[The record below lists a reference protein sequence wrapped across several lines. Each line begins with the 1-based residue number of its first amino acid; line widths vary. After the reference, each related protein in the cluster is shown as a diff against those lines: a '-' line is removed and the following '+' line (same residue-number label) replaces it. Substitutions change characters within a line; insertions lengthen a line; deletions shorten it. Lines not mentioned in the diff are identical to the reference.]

1 MAKYILNF
9 ILLIITLSACNDTP
23 HYSEELLRLESK
35 VGEAPD
41 SVFCTLDSINS
52 EMMTEAD
59 RALFINIKTEAA
71 DKLYKEH
78 TTDSL
83 IAEARTFFEKHNDM
97 TRLAKAWY
105 LTGRIHSDWEKWAMA
120 TEDFLKAKEL
130 TENSTDFSLRGR
142 IADHLGLVNWHNYL
156 YPEARA
162 YYREAYGYYQQAH
175 DTIGITYILK
185 QIGETYM
192 ANYQADSAILMYK
205 QALSL
210 AELVGNSNI
219 MEGIHHRLGYMYR
232 KKGDYE
238 QALFHLYSGLKY
250 STEKPY
256 ALYNN
261 IGNLYLQMNRLD
273 SARFYL
279 EQALESSSLPTL
291 CLANSYLAE
300 LAQKEGNPGK
310 AYAYQKKYEELAD
323 SLDRSNQM
331 EDIVRLQQEQET
343 KEITKEHKSLIRT
356 KNFIILGLMGLT
368 AFFVGLAYRQQHKK
382 QYYQREIKKLT
393 ETIRENEASIR
404 KLQEQPN
411 QYSGKNIQEMKSK
424 EQIEQ
429 ENLQLLEKFNA
440 LNREQC
446 RRHSFLKKLYG
457 GKKDILPAFEKKEWK
472 LYEDAFISIYP
483 MFTESLKKSFPKL
496 SEQEIRICQLSVM
509 GVKTSKVADVLLLQ
523 ADTVSSYK
531 QKIKKSCFPTANKT
545 LEELLLPF
553 IVN

>member
-1 MAKYILNF
+1 
-9 ILLIITLSACNDTP
+9 
-23 HYSEELLRLESK
+23 
-35 VGEAPD
+35 
-41 SVFCTLDSINS
+41 
-52 EMMTEAD
+52 MTEAD

-83 IAEARTFFEKHNDM
+83 IAEARTFFEKNNDM

-105 LTGRIHSDWEKWAMA
+105 LTGRIHSDWEEWAMA

-130 TENSTDFSLRGR
+130 TANSTDFSLRGR
-142 IADHLGLVNWHNYL
+142 IANHLGLVNWHNYL
-156 YPEARA
+156 YPEAQA
-162 YYREAYGYYQQAH
+162 YYREAYSYYQQAR
-175 DTIGITYILK
+175 DTLK
-185 QIGETYM
+185 IAYTLKKIGETYM
-192 ANYQADSAILMYK
+192 ANYQADSAILIYK

-210 AELVGNSNI
+210 AEFVGDSNI
-219 MEGIHHRLGYMYR
+219 MESIHLLLGYMYR
-232 KKGDYE
+232 KKENYE
-238 QALFHLYSGLKY
+238 QALFHLYSGLKC

-256 ALYNN
+256 AMYNN
-261 IGNLYLQMNRLD
+261 IGSLYLQMNRLD

-279 EQALESSSLPTL
+279 EQALESSSLSIQ
-291 CLANSYLAE
+291 CLTNSYLAE
-300 LAQKEGNPGK
+300 LAQKEGNPEK
-310 AYAYQKKYEELAD
+310 AYAHQKKYEELAD
-323 SLDRSNQM
+323 SLDRSKQM
-331 EDIVRLQQEQET
+331 EDVVRLQQKQET
-343 KEITKEHKSLIRT
+343 KEITREHKSLLRT

-368 AFFVGLAYRQQHKK
+368 AFFVGLAYRQQYKK

-411 QYSGKNIQEMKSK
+411 QYSGGNIQAK

-483 MFTESLKKSFPKL
+483 MFAESLKKSFPKL

>member
-1 MAKYILNF
+1 MVKYILNF

-23 HYSEELLRLESK
+23 HYSEELLRLETK
-35 VGEAPD
+35 VGEVPD

-83 IAEARTFFEKHNDM
+83 IAEARTFFEKNNDM

-105 LTGRIHSDWEKWAMA
+105 LTGRIHSDWEEWAMA

-130 TENSTDFSLRGR
+130 TANSTDFSLRGR
-142 IADHLGLVNWHNYL
+142 IANHLGLVNWHNYL
-156 YPEARA
+156 YPEAQA
-162 YYREAYGYYQQAH
+162 YYREAYSYYQQAR
-175 DTIGITYILK
+175 DTLK
-185 QIGETYM
+185 IAYTLKKIGETYM
-192 ANYQADSAILMYK
+192 ANYQADSAILIYK

-210 AELVGNSNI
+210 AEFVGDSNI
-219 MEGIHHRLGYMYR
+219 MESIHLLLGYMYR
-232 KKGDYE
+232 KKENYE
-238 QALFHLYSGLKY
+238 QALFHLYSGLKC

-256 ALYNN
+256 AMYNN
-261 IGNLYLQMNRLD
+261 IGSLYLQMNRLD

-279 EQALESSSLPTL
+279 EQALESSSLSIQ
-291 CLANSYLAE
+291 CLTNSYLAE
-300 LAQKEGNPGK
+300 LAQKEGNPEK

-323 SLDRSNQM
+323 SLDRSKQT
-331 EDIVRLQQEQET
+331 EDVVRLQQKQET
-343 KEITKEHKSLIRT
+343 KEITREHKSLLRT

-382 QYYQREIKKLT
+382 QYYQWEIKKLT

-411 QYSGKNIQEMKSK
+411 QYSGKNLPEIKSK

>member
-1 MAKYILNF
+1 
-9 ILLIITLSACNDTP
+9 
-23 HYSEELLRLESK
+23 
-35 VGEAPD
+35 
-41 SVFCTLDSINS
+41 
-52 EMMTEAD
+52 MTEAD

-83 IAEARTFFEKHNDM
+83 IAEARTFFEKNNDM

-105 LTGRIHSDWEKWAMA
+105 LTGRIHSDWEEWAMA

-130 TENSTDFSLRGR
+130 TANSTDFSLRGR
-142 IADHLGLVNWHNYL
+142 IANHLGLVNWHNYL
-156 YPEARA
+156 YPEAQA
-162 YYREAYGYYQQAH
+162 YYREAYSYYQQAR
-175 DTIGITYILK
+175 DTLK
-185 QIGETYM
+185 IAYTLKKIGETYM
-192 ANYQADSAILMYK
+192 ANYQADSAILIYK

-210 AELVGNSNI
+210 AEFVGDSNI
-219 MEGIHHRLGYMYR
+219 MESIHLLLGYMYR
-232 KKGDYE
+232 KKENYE
-238 QALFHLYSGLKY
+238 QALFHLYSGLKC

-256 ALYNN
+256 AMYNN
-261 IGNLYLQMNRLD
+261 IGSLYLQMNRLD

-279 EQALESSSLPTL
+279 EQALESSSLSIQ
-291 CLANSYLAE
+291 CLTNSYLAE
-300 LAQKEGNPGK
+300 LAQKEGNPEK

-323 SLDRSNQM
+323 SLDRSKQT
-331 EDIVRLQQEQET
+331 EDVVRLQQKQET
-343 KEITKEHKSLIRT
+343 KEITREHKSLLRT

-382 QYYQREIKKLT
+382 QYYQWEIKKLT

-411 QYSGKNIQEMKSK
+411 QYSGKNLPEIKSK

-531 QKIKKSCFPTANKT
+531 QKIKKNCFPGENKQ
-545 LEELLLPF
+545 LEELLLHF
-553 IVN
+553 IIY

>member
-1 MAKYILNF
+1 MVKYILNF

-23 HYSEELLRLESK
+23 HYSEELLRLESR

-83 IAEARTFFEKHNDM
+83 IAEARTFFEKNNDM

-105 LTGRIHSDWEKWAMA
+105 LTGRIHSDWEEWAMA

-130 TENSTDFSLRGR
+130 TANSTDFSLRGR
-142 IADHLGLVNWHNYL
+142 IANHLGLVNWHNYL
-156 YPEARA
+156 YPEAQA
-162 YYREAYGYYQQAH
+162 YYRVAYSYYQQAR
-175 DTIGITYILK
+175 DTLK
-185 QIGETYM
+185 IAYTLKKIGETYM
-192 ANYQADSAILMYK
+192 ANYQADSAILIYK

-210 AELVGNSNI
+210 AEFVGDSNI
-219 MEGIHHRLGYMYR
+219 MESIHLLLGYMYR
-232 KKGDYE
+232 KKENYE
-238 QALFHLYSGLKY
+238 QALFHLYSGLKC

-256 ALYNN
+256 AMYNN
-261 IGNLYLQMNRLD
+261 IGSLYLQMNRLD

-279 EQALESSSLPTL
+279 EQALESSSLSIQ
-291 CLANSYLAE
+291 CLTNSYLAE
-300 LAQKEGNPGK
+300 LAQKEGNPEK
-310 AYAYQKKYEELAD
+310 AYAHQKKYEELAD
-323 SLDRSNQM
+323 SLDRSKQM
-331 EDIVRLQQEQET
+331 EDVVRLQQKQET
-343 KEITKEHKSLIRT
+343 KEITREHKSLLRT

-411 QYSGKNIQEMKSK
+411 QYSGGNIQAK

-472 LYEDAFISIYP
+472 LYEDAFHSIYP

-531 QKIKKSCFPTANKT
+531 QKIKKNCFPGENKQ
-545 LEELLLPF
+545 LEELLLHF
-553 IVN
+553 IIY

>member
-83 IAEARTFFEKHNDM
+83 IAEARTFFEKNNDM

-162 YYREAYGYYQQAH
+162 YYREAYNYYQQAH

-210 AELVGNSNI
+210 AELVGNRNI

-411 QYSGKNIQEMKSK
+411 QYSGGNIQAK

>member
-1 MAKYILNF
+1 
-9 ILLIITLSACNDTP
+9 
-23 HYSEELLRLESK
+23 
-35 VGEAPD
+35 
-41 SVFCTLDSINS
+41 
-52 EMMTEAD
+52 MTEAD

-83 IAEARTFFEKHNDM
+83 IAEARTFFEKNNDM

-105 LTGRIHSDWEKWAMA
+105 LTGRIHSDWEEWAMA

-130 TENSTDFSLRGR
+130 TANSTDFSLRGR

-162 YYREAYGYYQQAH
+162 YYREAYNYYQQAH

-210 AELVGNSNI
+210 AELVGNRNI

-232 KKGDYE
+232 KKGNYE

-256 ALYNN
+256 AIYNN

-279 EQALESSSLPTL
+279 EQALESSSLPIQ
-291 CLANSYLAE
+291 CLTNSYLAE
-300 LAQKEGNPGK
+300 LAQKEGNPEK

-323 SLDRSNQM
+323 SLDRSKQM
-331 EDIVRLQQEQET
+331 EDVVRLQQKQET
-343 KEITKEHKSLIRT
+343 KEITREHKSLLRT

-411 QYSGKNIQEMKSK
+411 QYSGGNIQAK

-472 LYEDAFISIYP
+472 LYEDAFHSIYP

-553 IVN
+553 IIN

>member
-1 MAKYILNF
+1 MVKYILNF

-23 HYSEELLRLESK
+23 HYSEELLRLESR

-83 IAEARTFFEKHNDM
+83 IAEARTFFEKNNDM

-130 TENSTDFSLRGR
+130 TANSTDFSLRGR

-210 AELVGNSNI
+210 AELVGNRNI

-256 ALYNN
+256 AIYNN

-279 EQALESSSLPTL
+279 EQALEASYLPTL

-300 LAQKEGNPGK
+300 LAQKEGNPEK

-323 SLDRSNQM
+323 SLDRSKQM
-331 EDIVRLQQEQET
+331 EDVVRLQQKQET
-343 KEITKEHKSLIRT
+343 KEITREHKSLLRT
-356 KNFIILGLMGLT
+356 RNFIILGLMGLT

-411 QYSGKNIQEMKSK
+411 QYSGKNLLEIKSK

-472 LYEDAFISIYP
+472 LYEDAFHSIYP

-553 IVN
+553 IIN

>member
-1 MAKYILNF
+1 MVKYILNF

-83 IAEARTFFEKHNDM
+83 IAEARTFFEKNNDM

-105 LTGRIHSDWEKWAMA
+105 LTGRIHSDWEEWAMA

-130 TENSTDFSLRGR
+130 TANSTDFSLRGR
-142 IADHLGLVNWHNYL
+142 IANHLGLVNWHNYL
-156 YPEARA
+156 YPEAQA
-162 YYREAYGYYQQAH
+162 YYREAYSYYQQAR
-175 DTIGITYILK
+175 DTLK
-185 QIGETYM
+185 IAYTLKKIGETYM
-192 ANYQADSAILMYK
+192 ANYQADSAILIYK

-210 AELVGNSNI
+210 AEFVGDSNI
-219 MEGIHHRLGYMYR
+219 MESIHLLLGYMYR
-232 KKGDYE
+232 KKENYE
-238 QALFHLYSGLKY
+238 QALFHLYSGLKC

-256 ALYNN
+256 AMYNN
-261 IGNLYLQMNRLD
+261 IGSLYLQMNRLD

-279 EQALESSSLPTL
+279 EQALESSSLSIQ
-291 CLANSYLAE
+291 CLTNSYLAE
-300 LAQKEGNPGK
+300 LAQKEGNPEK
-310 AYAYQKKYEELAD
+310 AYAHQKKYEELAD
-323 SLDRSNQM
+323 SLGRSKQM
-331 EDIVRLQQEQET
+331 EDVVRLQQKQET
-343 KEITKEHKSLIRT
+343 KEITREHKSLLRT

-368 AFFVGLAYRQQHKK
+368 AFFVGLAYRQQYKK

-411 QYSGKNIQEMKSK
+411 QYSGGNIQAK

-531 QKIKKSCFPTANKT
+531 QKIKKSCFPGENKQ
-545 LEELLLPF
+545 LEELLLHF
-553 IVN
+553 IIGSI